1 MGAAT
6 LAAVAFLWGLIAA
19 IVLSFVAAYR
29 HREQYSFWE
38 YTLYGLAYAFSR
50 YKWRASVIDGQ
61 ENFENL
67 QTGCVIV
74 ANHRCSVDPFFIQLA
89 AGKRVHWMVA
99 GEYCKH
105 ILFGPLLKLLQVIP
119 TNRGGV
125 DSKAIKMAI
134 RFCTEGRFVGMFPE
148 GRINR
153 TNEPLLTVRP
163 GAALVA
169 MRAKVP
175 LVPIWIEGAPSG
187 PEVWSPVLLN
197 ARVRIRVGEP
207 ILPPNDSEDAEG
219 SDQSKARTWLQQ
231 AMTKVAFMGGY
242 HESSIGMAGKDWK
255 DT

>member
-1 MGAAT
+1 MPVPTMAAT
-6 LAAVAFLWGLIAA
+6 AFLWGLVAA

-29 HREQYSFWE
+29 HRRQYSVWE
-38 YTLYGLAYAFSR
+38 YTLYGLAYAISR
-50 YKWRASVIDGQ
+50 FRWRASVVDGQ

-67 QTGCVIV
+67 KTGCVIV

-89 AGKRVHWMVA
+89 AGRRVHWMVA

-105 ILFGPLLKLLQVIP
+105 VLFGPLLKLLQVIP

-134 RFCTEGRFVGMFPE
+134 RYCSEGRFVGMFPE

-153 TNEPLLTVRP
+153 TDQPLLTVRP

-175 LVPIWIEGAPSG
+175 LVPIWVEGAPSG
-187 PEVWSPVLLN
+187 PEVWSPVLLS

-207 ILPPNDSEDAEG
+207 ILPPQESEEREG
-219 SDQSKARTWLQQ
+219 SDQAAARTWLQQ
-231 AMTKVAFMGGY
+231 AMTQVAFMGG
-242 HESSIGMAGKDWK
+242 HQNREIGLAGKDWK
-255 DT
+255 DS